1 MVAPLFACQ
10 CKWLTYKQLG
20 ELVEAGVD
28 TLTAIHQRYGV
39 GTECGGCLGALQHY
53 FAAVPE
59 AKSVAPAGNE
69 APDTQINNDA
79 A

>member
-1 MVAPLFACQ
+1 MFVCQ

-28 TLTAIHQRYGV
+28 TVAAIQQRYGV
-39 GTECGGCLGALQHY
+39 GAECGGCLGALQHY
-53 FAAVPE
+53 FAAVQE
-59 AKSVAPAGNE
+59 AHTTAPAGNE
-69 APDTQINNDA
+69 EPDTQINNNA